1 MKIKN
6 ISGSIA
12 GVILLVAV
20 GLPQTA
26 LADKVV
32 EMDLRF
38 AEAFISNSLPS
49 RLIHVQAKGSPGKA
63 VIRRYGAGSYSFRAN
78 L

>member
-32 EMDLRF
+32 EM
-38 AEAFISNSLPS
+38 AATSVAIVTASTSAQ
-49 RLIHVQAKGSPGKA
+49 RLLSP
-63 VIRRYGAGSYSFRAN
+63 
-78 L
+78 